1 VRKRDHY
8 FADVKARLERY
19 VATGDASLVLE
30 PAALAEAGR
39 LAEASRADGDED
51 DWEPLQLLGDLQW
64 ARYLAVPADQKEK
77 ELSAAIGLFTPC
89 FIRGVGNPPGPI
101 LPLLAKRAVPVAT
114 SMFERISGTPGLAL
128 ISETADLWRR
138 IIDATPPD
146 DPSRPVYLSNL
157 GGALWSRAEWTG
169 TMSDL
174 DSAIEIIQSLL
185 IAIPDDHPN
194 RAAFL
199 SNIGVAFQV
208 RYGLSGNIADLDEA
222 IETTQAAIRATPEG
236 NPARPVYLSNLA
248 LALRVRFSVLGADA
262 DLDSAVEAAQ
272 AAMAVTPDDHSK
284 RAEHL
289 ANLGAVL
296 LTRFKRIGTR
306 TDLDEAIEIT
316 RAAIDAAP
324 AEHPGRAGTLSNLG
338 AALSDRFGLTGAHAD
353 LDAAIS
359 AFYEAVTAT
368 PIHDPDRAGRQSNLA
383 SAQLDRFKRTGNQ
396 AALEDAVRLLQAAVA
411 ATPDGRPRRA
421 LVQTNLGNALK
432 YRFQLTRRRSD
443 LDDAINVLQA
453 AVKATAEDNPDR
465 TVMLSNL
472 GTALQER
479 FGLAGA
485 TADLDN
491 AIQTAQAAASIT
503 PEDHPARGVI
513 VANLGAAFRTRF
525 ELAADA
531 ADQQAA
537 LSCFTQIAD
546 LVIATPIL
554 RIQAA
559 REAAVLCSLAEPH
572 RAADLLE
579 MAIGLLGEVAP
590 RHLRRGD
597 QQYAI
602 ARLAG
607 LAGDAAALAIT
618 EPGTASPAQAER
630 ALRLLEAGR
639 AVLLSQALATRDDLT
654 DLREHHLDLAAQFEK
669 LRDRL
674 DQDADPPAFTVP
686 ADTDIA
692 VWAGHTAQDRHR
704 LADDLAAALA
714 RIRALEGFSTFGL
727 PPTTS
732 ELLDEAVSGPVVIF
746 NVSEPRSHA
755 LLLTRDGITALEL
768 PALSQDT
775 LIERIDSFHQAL
787 NAATSPE
794 MSSRTRR
801 DAQAVLSGV
810 LEWLWDSAAEPVL
823 CALGYHAPPTSGTE
837 WPRIWWAPGGL
848 LALLPIQ
855 AAGYHTHPST
865 GTGRS
870 TVMDRVISSYT
881 PTVRALRYAREH
893 TTGAAV
899 PSRALIVAIPVT
911 PGIPGR
917 LHHVPAE
924 ASMLSRRLPGAI
936 ILTEPGALGGTT
948 LPPSAGMPTKATVLA
963 HLPGSQIAHFAC
975 HGASDPADPSKS
987 LLLLH
992 DHDTNPFTVA
1002 SLSAIKL
1009 SRAELAYLSACHTA
1023 SASTA
1028 GLLDEAIH
1036 LTSAFQLAGFPHV
1049 IGTLWEIDD
1058 AVAVTI
1064 ADAFYSSLRSPQG
1077 TLDTSRAAHA
1087 LHHAVRAIRDDIPGT
1102 PSQWAAY
1109 LHAGA

>member
-8 FADVKARLERY
+8 FEVVKARLERSA
-19 VATGDASLVLE
+19 ATGDASLVLE
-30 PAALAEAGR
+30 PAALAEAGQ
-39 LAEASRADGDED
+39 LAEASRADDDED
-51 DWEPLQLLGDLQW
+51 DWEPLQLLGCLQW
-64 ARYLAVPADQKEK
+64 ARYLAMPADQKEK
-77 ELSAAIGLFTPC
+77 ELTAAIGLFTPC
-89 FIRGVGNPPGPI
+89 FIKGVGNPPGPL
-101 LPLLAKRAVPVAT
+101 LPLLAKRAVPAAT
-114 SMFERISGTPGLAL
+114 SMLERISGTPGLAL
-128 ISETADLWRR
+128 INETADLWRR
-138 IIDATPPD
+138 IIEATPPD
-146 DPSRPVYLSNL
+146 DPSRTVYLSNL
-157 GGALWSRAEWTG
+157 GGALWSRAKRTG
-169 TMSDL
+169 TIADL
-174 DSAIEIIQSLL
+174 DGAIEIIQSLL
-185 IAIPDDHPN
+185 IAIADDHPN

-199 SNIGVAFQV
+199 SNIGVALQV

-222 IETTQAAIRATPEG
+222 IEATQAAITATPEDS
-236 NPARPVYLSNLA
+236 PARPVYLSNLA
-248 LALRVRFSVLGADA
+248 LALRVRFSVLGGGA
-262 DLDSAVEAAQ
+262 DLDKAVEAAR
-272 AAMAVTPDDHSK
+272 AAMAVTSDDHSK

-296 LTRFKRIGTR
+296 LTRFKRIGSR
-306 TDLDEAIEIT
+306 ADLDEAIEIT

-353 LDAAIS
+353 LDAAVS

-368 PIHDPDRAGRQSNLA
+368 PVHDPDRAGRQSNLA

-411 ATPDGRPRRA
+411 ATPDGRPGRA
-421 LVQTNLGNALK
+421 LAQTNLGNALK
-432 YRFQLTRRRSD
+432 YRFQLTRTHSD

-453 AVKATAEDNPDR
+453 AVKAIAEDHPDR
-465 TVMLSNL
+465 AVMLSNL

-479 FGLAGA
+479 FGQTGRK
-485 TADLDN
+485 ADLDS
-491 AIQTAQAAASIT
+491 AIQAARAAASIA

-513 VANLGAAFRTRF
+513 AANLGTAFRTRF
-525 ELAADA
+525 ELAGSA

-537 LSCFTQIAD
+537 LSCFTQVAD
-546 LVIATPIL
+546 LVTATPIL

-559 REAAVLCSLAEPH
+559 REAAALCSLAEPH

-579 MAIGLLGEVAP
+579 MAVGLLGEVAP

-618 EPGTASPAQAER
+618 ESGTASPAQAER
-630 ALRLLEAGR
+630 GLRLLEAGR

-654 DLREHHLDLAAQFEK
+654 DLREHHPGLAAQFEE
-669 LRDRL
+669 LRDML
-674 DQDADPPAFTVP
+674 DQDADPSALTVP
-686 ADTDIA
+686 VGSDIA
-692 VWAGHTAQDRHR
+692 AWASHAAEDRHG

-732 ELLDEAVSGPVVIF
+732 ELLDEAVPGPVVTF
-746 NVSEPRSHA
+746 NVSEPRGHA

-775 LIERIDSFHQAL
+775 LIARIDSFHQAL

-823 CALGYHAPPTSGTE
+823 RALGYHAPPTSGTE
-837 WPRIWWAPGGL
+837 WPRVWWAPGGL
-848 LALLPIQ
+848 LGLLPIQ
-855 AAGYHTHPST
+855 AAGYHAHPST
-865 GTGRS
+865 GTARR

-881 PTVRALRYAREH
+881 PTVRALRYAREQA
-893 TTGAAV
+893 TGAAA
-899 PSRALIVAIPVT
+899 PGQGLIVAIPVT

-924 ASMLSRRLPGAI
+924 ASMVSRRLPGAV
-936 ILTEPGALGGTT
+936 ILAEPGTLGGNPP
-948 LPPSAGMPTKATVLA
+948 PPSAGMPTKATVLA

-987 LLLLH
+987 LLLLR
-992 DHDTNPFTVA
+992 DHATNPFTVA
-1002 SLSAIKL
+1002 SLAAIKL
-1009 SRAELAYLSACHTA
+1009 GSAELAYLSACRTA
-1023 SASTA
+1023 FASTT
-1028 GLLDEAIH
+1028 GLLDEAIN

-1049 IGTLWEIDD
+1049 VGTLWEIDD
-1058 AVAVTI
+1058 AVALTV
-1064 ADAFYSSLRSPQG
+1064 ADTFYSGLRTAQG
-1077 TLDTSRAAHA
+1077 APDPSRAAHA
-1087 LHHAVRAIRDDIPGT
+1087 LHHAVRAIRDDIPAT